1 MQMPLGDTV
10 VSETR
15 PQALLRGA
23 VFGIGVLCC
32 AAARPQAA
40 SARAYGVSES
50 SLSAAHR
57 VRDAVLPAYAPAR
70 QVRGTIRIWGSPE
83 DGSLI
88 RALATGFARFQP
100 RTRVLVTLHGPE
112 STFAGVYM
120 DVADIAFM
128 AREIRV
134 PLETMAFEWVHHY
147 PPFTVQIANAG
158 LGDGTGVRRPGV
170 NLAFFVSRDNALSC
184 LTLRQLDD
192 VFAAD
197 HRRGGGNARRW
208 GALGLQGRWAG
219 RPIHVYGPALS
230 NIAAVF
236 MRHAVLEGSYKWNPA
251 YHEVVGGWRAVLG
264 AAARDPDG
272 LALAPPLPG
281 NPALKTLKVAAS
293 SAAPCVALDARTA
306 ETRAYPLARSID
318 AALDR
323 KPGTPIKPQVKE
335 FLRFILSRQ
344 GQNIIARNGAYLPLS
359 ASTLRH
365 QLWRLQ

>member
-1 MQMPLGDTV
+1 MGE
-10 VSETR
+10 SG
-15 PQALLRGA
+15 LRAVMGGA
-23 VFGIGVLCC
+23 VFAVGLLLCSGIKPRAVSAP
-32 AAARPQAA
+32 AA
-40 SARAYGVSES
+40 GVSDEAS
-50 SLSAAHR
+50 SPAAHVER
-57 VRDAVLPAYAPAR
+57 GASLPAYVPRR
-70 QVRGTIRIWGSPE
+70 QVSGTIRVWGSPA
-83 DGSLI
+83 DGPLI
-88 RALATGFARFQP
+88 RALAAGFGRFQP
-100 RTRVLVTLHGPE
+100 RARFLVTLHGPE
-112 STFAGVYM
+112 STFAAVYM
-120 DVADIAFM
+120 DVADLAFM

-147 PPFTVQIANAG
+147 PPFMVQIANAG

-170 NLAFFVSRDNALSC
+170 NLAFFVSRDNPLSC

-208 GALGLQGRWAG
+208 GALGLQDRWAG
-219 RPIHVYGPALS
+219 RPIHVYGPPLS

-236 MRHAVLEGSYKWNPA
+236 IRHAVLEGSYKWNPA

-323 KPGTPIKPQVKE
+323 KPDTPIKPQAKE